1 MKNKIAVLFDL
12 ALVKQFKQKTNLPL
26 RIYSLLTLLLLG
38 TGFTAAAQ
46 NTVVKGV
53 ITDARNGETLP
64 YVSIQ
69 VAGTTFGELSD
80 DEGNFTISMSP
91 NHTKLVFTYV
101 GYQTQEIEVKPG
113 KTQVINI
120 QMNVDVTLL
129 SEVVVKAKGRYR
141 NKDNPAVQLVRKV
154 IEHKEENQA
163 LNNDYVE
170 YEQYEKISFAMSNL
184 SDKFKERKVF
194 KNYQFLFK
202 EQDSSA
208 IGGKNLLPAY
218 MHEKISD
225 VYFRKSPHV
234 EKHWIKAE
242 KKAEF
247 DSKFVDNEGLNSY
260 FNRLYED
267 VNIYQNDISIATNL
281 LLSPIANT
289 APTFYKF
296 FIRDTVKTQEPWL
309 VELGFV
315 PRNKADLLFQGS
327 LFVTLDGKYSVQ
339 YAYLTVNKDIN
350 INFMRNLEATIE
362 FQKSEDGRYYPS
374 RTKLG
379 MEFSLGKKG
388 GGLYG
393 QRVVNLKNYQI
404 NVPRPDSTYKGLYEE
419 YLPVAQATKSDDSY
433 WTEARHE
440 PLDVNEQSIYRN
452 IDTLQTIPSFR
463 RTMSIATLFLAGYQ
477 TFKFGEIGP
486 VNTFY
491 SFNPVEGFRLRFG
504 GRTTTGLSKR
514 FYMESY
520 AAYGFKDE
528 KWKYFLS
535 GTYSLNNKS
544 VYHFPLHYIRAS
556 FQKDTKIPG
565 QDLQFVQEDNFLLSF
580 KRGNNMRWL
589 YNDIYKLEYVREFP
603 NRFSFKLGGTRW
615 TQQPAGILEY
625 VEQTSSDATKTL
637 QNITTTEASLE
648 LRYAPK
654 EQFYQGKLYRTPIIN
669 RYPIFTVRYNAGLK
683 GALDGQ
689 YSYHNLYGSVSKR
702 FYFSQFGFA
711 DVVGEGGYIFGK
723 NIPFPLLN
731 IHRANQTYAYQLNSF
746 NMMNFLEFVSD
757 HYAAINVQYYLNG
770 FLFNKIPLFKKLKW
784 REVLSYKMVYGGLR
798 DENNPNYSTST
809 MLFPVDENGVPIT
822 YTLNNK
828 PYAEASVGI
837 ANIFKL
843 LRVDLVKRL
852 NYLDNPNVAEWGIRA
867 RFRLDF

>member
-1 MKNKIAVLFDL
+1 MNSIKISFDL
-12 ALVKQFKQKTNLPL
+12 ILVKLFNQLAK
-26 RIYSLLTLLLLG
+26 YSFTIALLAIFAIISVNG
-38 TGFTAAAQ
+38 YSQ
-46 NTVVKGV
+46 NTVVKGL
-53 ITDARNGETLP
+53 ITDARSGETLP
-64 YVSIQ
+64 FVNIQ
-69 VAGTTFGELSD
+69 VAGTTFGDISD
-80 DEGNFTISMSP
+80 DEGNYTISMSP
-91 NHTKLVFTYV
+91 QYNKLVFTYV
-101 GYQTQEIEVKPG
+101 GYQTQEIEIQPG
-113 KTQVINI
+113 KNQTINI
-120 QMNVDVTLL
+120 QLNVDVTLL
-129 SEVVVKAKGRYR
+129 NEVIVKSKARYR
-141 NKDNPAVQLVRKV
+141 NRENPAVQLVRKV

-163 LNNDYVE
+163 ANNDYVE

-184 SDKFKERKVF
+184 SDKFKERKIF
-194 KNYQFLFK
+194 KNYQFLFA
-202 EQDSSA
+202 EQDSNA
-208 IGGKNLLPAY
+208 IGGKNMLPAY

-234 EKHWIKAE
+234 TKHWIKAE

-247 DSKFVDNEGLNSY
+247 DPKFVDNEGLNSY

-296 FIRDTVKTQEPWL
+296 YIRDTIKTAEPWL

-327 LFVTLDGKYSVQ
+327 LYVTLDGKYAVK
-339 YAYLTVNKDIN
+339 YAYLTVHKDIN

-362 FQKSEDGRYYPS
+362 FQKSVDGRYYPF

-379 MEFSLGKKG
+379 MEFSLNKNG

-393 QRVVNLKNYQI
+393 QRVVNLKNYEI
-404 NVPRPDSTYKGLYEE
+404 NIPRPDSTYKGLFEE
-419 YLPVAQATKSDDSY
+419 ILPIAKAQTTEDYWKS
-433 WTEARHE
+433 ARHE
-440 PLDVNEQSIYRN
+440 PLEANEQSIYKN

-477 TFKFGEIGP
+477 SFNWAEVGP

-491 SFNPVEGFRLRFG
+491 SFNPIEGLRLRFG
-504 GRTTTGLSKR
+504 GRTTTELSKR

-520 AAYGFKDE
+520 AAYGFKDR
-528 KWKYFLS
+528 KWKYFVS
-535 GTYSLNNKS
+535 GTFSLNNKS
-544 VYHFPLHYIRAS
+544 VYNFPLHYLRFS
-556 FQKDTKIPG
+556 YQKDTKIPG
-565 QDLQFVQEDNFLLSF
+565 QELQFVQEDNFLLSF

-589 YNDIYKLEYVREFP
+589 YNDIYKAEYVREFP
-603 NRFSFKLGGTRW
+603 NRLSFKIGGTNW
-615 TQQPAGILEY
+615 TQRPTGILEY
-625 VEQTSSDATKTL
+625 NELSSESGETTTL
-637 QNITTTEASLE
+637 PQITTTELNLE

-669 RYPIFTVRYNAGLK
+669 RYPIYTIRYNAGLK
-683 GALDGQ
+683 GTLNGD
-689 YSYHNLYGSVSKR
+689 YSYHNLSGSISKR
-702 FYFSQFGFA
+702 FYFSQLGYADA
-711 DVVGEGGYIFGK
+711 DVEGGYIFGK
-723 NIPFPLLN
+723 NIPFPLLT
-731 IHRANQTYAYQLNSF
+731 IHRANQTYAYQLNSY

-757 HYAAINVQYYLNG
+757 HYAALNVQYYMNG

-784 REVLSYKMVYGGLR
+784 REVFSYKMIFGGLR
-798 DENNPNYSTST
+798 DENNPALLHDKA
-809 MLFPVDENGVPIT
+809 MLFPVDNNGDPIS